1 MQSNRKRKLADLV
14 VSNAVVDV
22 KGNATVCLTPDFEEW
37 AKRSKTDDGRLWAA
51 QLERLREYHREH
63 RNLGKRYIEVIRAFN
78 PNYTPHTDDQLAV
91 LSRSLP
97 TLAIT

>member
-1 MQSNRKRKLADLV
+1 MSLIIV
-14 VSNAVVDV
+14 
-22 KGNATVCLTPDFEEW
+22 FELMEERV
-37 AKRSKTDDGRLWAA
+37 ARRECGRQWAA

-63 RNLGKRYIEVIRAFN
+63 GSLGKRYIEVIRAFN
-78 PNYTPHTDDQLAV
+78 PNYAPHTDDQLAV